1 MGGFST
7 TKGKAMKPKEG
18 TALELLTEDVSLS
31 CVRLEEILLAPS
43 EEDAVAAELEDV
55 SSTLGRIST
64 KLAGLAASMQ
74 LDMAGGEECA
84 VSLRAPQ
91 DWIEEGRELNAAPR
105 LWRALDRRLQSH
117 RGQCCAGE
125 RHDLEGSL

>member
-1 MGGFST
+1 
-7 TKGKAMKPKEG
+7 MKPKQG

-74 LDMAGGEECA
+74 LDIASGEECA
-84 VSLRAPQ
+84 VRRCAPQ
-91 DWIEEGRELNAAPR
+91 DRQGQRQAA
-105 LWRALDRRLQSH
+105 S
-117 RGQCCAGE
+117 
-125 RHDLEGSL
+125 